1 MGLEEQ
7 FNRLFPHQT
16 EEYLD
21 YEESLQCA
29 IIAEN
34 FAIGFGRWLENLSDE
49 FYETTKAETYEELLE
64 IYKKTL

>member
-7 FNRLFPHQT
+7 FKRLFPHQT

-21 YEESLQCA
+21 YEESLQCT

-34 FAIGFGRWLENLSDE
+34 FAIGFVQWCLKEENNIY
-49 FYETTKAETYEELLE
+49 FETKELLE